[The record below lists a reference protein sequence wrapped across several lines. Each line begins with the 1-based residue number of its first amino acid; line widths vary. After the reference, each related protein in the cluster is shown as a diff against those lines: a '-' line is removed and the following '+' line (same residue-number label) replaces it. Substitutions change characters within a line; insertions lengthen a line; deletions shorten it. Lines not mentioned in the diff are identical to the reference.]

1 MIQLPLT
8 TASERSAAVLA
19 LHAYVMALDGA
30 DPFDRPD
37 AGAPVSAPVSAPVVA
52 FPPAPAPEVAPALD
66 PVVAFPPVAP
76 VPVAPVPVA
85 QDNERE
91 LVKGTADYAVAVLD
105 GQHEVDSAGQKW
117 NPEIHSSTKSKTQDG
132 QWRKRK
138 TTAAPAVPMPPAA
151 PAVVAEVPLP
161 PVAPAPA
168 IPMPMPMPPA
178 TVASVVDAT
187 MRLIMSGKKTPQE
200 LHAIYA
206 ECGVTTGV
214 AGLPAMPEKAAEI
227 MAKLEAL

>member
-1 MIQLPLT
+1 MIQLPMT
-8 TASERSAAVLA
+8 TVSERSAAVLA
-19 LHAYVMALDGA
+19 LHAYVLALDGA
-30 DPFDRPD
+30 DPFNRPD
-37 AGAPVSAPVSAPVVA
+37 AGAFVQ
-52 FPPAPAPEVAPALD
+52 APAITD
-66 PVVAFPPVAP
+66 PVVAFPPMPAP
-76 VPVAPVPVA
+76 VPVPAPVPEPEA
-85 QDNERE
+85 ERE

-105 GQHEVDSAGQKW
+105 GPHEVDSAGQKW
-117 NPEIHSSTKSKTQDG
+117 NPEVHSSTKSKTQDG
-132 QWRKRK
+132 LWRRRK
-138 TTAAPAVPMPPAA
+138 STATPVVPMPPAA

-200 LHAIYA
+200 LQAIYA

-214 AGLPAMPEKAAEI
+214 AGLPQMPEKAAEI

>member
-8 TASERSAAVLA
+8 SASERSAALLA
-19 LHAYVMALDGA
+19 LHAYVLALDGA
-30 DPFDRPD
+30 DPFNRPD
-37 AGAPVSAPVSAPVVA
+37 VGAPVQAPVPAQ
-52 FPPAPAPEVAPALD
+52 APAITD
-66 PVVAFPPVAP
+66 PVVAFPPMPAPLP
-76 VPVAPVPVA
+76 VPVPEAEPEA
-85 QDNERE
+85 ERE

-132 QWRKRK
+132 LWRRRK
-138 TTAAPAVPMPPAA
+138 STATPVVPMPPAA
-151 PAVVAEVPLP
+151 PTVVTEVPLP
-161 PVAPAPA
+161 PVAPAPVV
-168 IPMPMPMPPA
+168 PMPMPMPPA

-187 MRLIMSGKKTPQE
+187 MRLIMTGKKTPQE

>member
-8 TASERSAAVLA
+8 SASERSAALLA
-19 LHAYVMALDGA
+19 LHAYVLALDGA
-30 DPFDRPD
+30 DPFNRPD
-37 AGAPVSAPVSAPVVA
+37 AGASVQ
-52 FPPAPAPEVAPALD
+52 APAITD
-66 PVVAFPPVAP
+66 PVVAFPPMPAP
-76 VPVAPVPVA
+76 VPVPAPVPEPEA
-85 QDNERE
+85 ERE
-91 LVKGTADYAVAVLD
+91 LVKGTADYAVAVLA

-132 QWRKRK
+132 LWRRRK
-138 TTAAPAVPMPPAA
+138 STATPVVPMPPAA
-151 PAVVAEVPLP
+151 PTVVAEVPLP

-200 LHAIYA
+200 LQVVYA

-214 AGLPAMPEKAAEI
+214 AGLPQMPEKAAEI

>member
-8 TASERSAAVLA
+8 SASERSAALLA
-19 LHAYVMALDGA
+19 LHAYVLALDGA
-30 DPFDRPD
+30 DPFNRPD
-37 AGAPVSAPVSAPVVA
+37 AGAPAPVPV
-52 FPPAPAPEVAPALD
+52 PAPAITVITD
-66 PVVAFPPVAP
+66 PVVAFPPMPAP
-76 VPVAPVPVA
+76 VPVPVPEA
-85 QDNERE
+85 EPEAERE

-138 TTAAPAVPMPPAA
+138 TTAAPAPVVPMPPAA
-151 PAVVAEVPLP
+151 PAVVVGVPLP
-161 PVAPAPA
+161 PVAPVPA

>member
-8 TASERSAAVLA
+8 SASERSAALLA
-19 LHAYVMALDGA
+19 LHAYVLALDGA
-30 DPFDRPD
+30 DPFNRPD
-37 AGAPVSAPVSAPVVA
+37 AGAPAPVPV
-52 FPPAPAPEVAPALD
+52 PAPAITVITD
-66 PVVAFPPVAP
+66 PVVAFPPMPAP
-76 VPVAPVPVA
+76 VPEPEA
-85 QDNERE
+85 ERE

-132 QWRKRK
+132 LWRRRK
-138 TTAAPAVPMPPAA
+138 STATPVVPMPPAA

-187 MRLIMSGKKTPQE
+187 MRLIMTGKKTPQE

-214 AGLPAMPEKAAEI
+214 AGLPQMPEKAAEI
-227 MAKLEAL
+227 LAKLEAL

>member
-8 TASERSAAVLA
+8 SASERSAALLA
-19 LHAYVMALDGA
+19 LHAYVLALDGA
-30 DPFDRPD
+30 DPFNRPD
-37 AGAPVSAPVSAPVVA
+37 AGASVQ
-52 FPPAPAPEVAPALD
+52 APAITD
-66 PVVAFPPVAP
+66 PVVAFPPMPAP
-76 VPVAPVPVA
+76 VPVPAPVPEPEA
-85 QDNERE
+85 ERE
-91 LVKGTADYAVAVLD
+91 LVMGTADYAVAVLD

-132 QWRKRK
+132 LWRRRK
-138 TTAAPAVPMPPAA
+138 STATPVVPMPPAA
-151 PAVVAEVPLP
+151 PTVVAEVPLP

-200 LHAIYA
+200 LQVIYA

-214 AGLPAMPEKAAEI
+214 AGLPQMPEKAAEI

>member
-8 TASERSAAVLA
+8 TASERSAALLA

-30 DPFDRPD
+30 DPFNRPD
-37 AGAPVSAPVSAPVVA
+37 AGAPSPAPVPAQ
-52 FPPAPAPEVAPALD
+52 APAITD
-66 PVVAFPPVAP
+66 PVVAFPPMPAP
-76 VPVAPVPVA
+76 VPVPVPVPEPEA
-85 QDNERE
+85 ERE
-91 LVKGTADYAVAVLD
+91 LVRGTADYAVAVLD

-132 QWRKRK
+132 LWRRRK
-138 TTAAPAVPMPPAA
+138 STATPVVPMPPAA
-151 PAVVAEVPLP
+151 PTVVTEVPLP

-187 MRLIMSGKKTPQE
+187 MRLIMTGKKTPQE
-200 LHAIYA
+200 LQALYA

-214 AGLPAMPEKAAEI
+214 AGLPQMPEKAAEI

>member
-8 TASERSAAVLA
+8 SASERSAALLA
-19 LHAYVMALDGA
+19 LHAYVLALDGA
-30 DPFDRPD
+30 DPFNRPD
-37 AGAPVSAPVSAPVVA
+37 VGAPVQAPVPAQ
-52 FPPAPAPEVAPALD
+52 APAITD
-66 PVVAFPPVAP
+66 PVVAFPPMPAP
-76 VPVAPVPVA
+76 VPAPVPEA
-85 QDNERE
+85 ERE

-132 QWRKRK
+132 LWRRRK
-138 TTAAPAVPMPPAA
+138 STATPVVPMPPAA

>member
-8 TASERSAAVLA
+8 SASERSAALLA
-19 LHAYVMALDGA
+19 LHAYVLALDGA
-30 DPFDRPD
+30 DPFNRPD
-37 AGAPVSAPVSAPVVA
+37 VGAPVQAPVPAQ
-52 FPPAPAPEVAPALD
+52 APAITD
-66 PVVAFPPVAP
+66 PVVAFPPMPAP
-76 VPVAPVPVA
+76 VPVPVPEPEA
-85 QDNERE
+85 ERE

-132 QWRKRK
+132 LWRRRK
-138 TTAAPAVPMPPAA
+138 STATPVVPMPPAA

-161 PVAPAPA
+161 PVAPAPVV
-168 IPMPMPMPPA
+168 PMPMPMPPA

-200 LHAIYA
+200 LQAIYA

-214 AGLPAMPEKAAEI
+214 AGLPQMPEKAPEI

>member
-8 TASERSAAVLA
+8 SASERSAALLA
-19 LHAYVMALDGA
+19 LHAYVLALDGA
-30 DPFDRPD
+30 DPFNRPD
-37 AGAPVSAPVSAPVVA
+37 VGAPVQAPV
-52 FPPAPAPEVAPALD
+52 PAQAPALTD
-66 PVVAFPPVAP
+66 PVVAFPPMPAP
-76 VPVAPVPVA
+76 VPVPVPVP
-85 QDNERE
+85 E
-91 LVKGTADYAVAVLD
+91 AVPVPVPVPVPEAVLG

-132 QWRKRK
+132 LWRRRK
-138 TTAAPAVPMPPAA
+138 STATPVVPMPPAA
-151 PAVVAEVPLP
+151 PAVVTEVPLP

>member
-8 TASERSAAVLA
+8 SASERSAALLA
-19 LHAYVMALDGA
+19 LHAYILALDGA
-30 DPFDRPD
+30 EPFNRPD
-37 AGAPVSAPVSAPVVA
+37 AGALAPVPI
-52 FPPAPAPEVAPALD
+52 PAPAITVITD
-66 PVVAFPPVAP
+66 PVVAFPPMPAP
-76 VPVAPVPVA
+76 VP
-85 QDNERE
+85 ERE
-91 LVKGTADYAVAVLD
+91 LVRGAADYAAAVLD
-105 GQHEVDSAGQKW
+105 GQHEVDSAGQEW

-132 QWRKRK
+132 LWRRRK
-138 TTAAPAVPMPPAA
+138 STATPVVPMPPAA
-151 PAVVAEVPLP
+151 PTVVAEVPLP

-200 LHAIYA
+200 LQAIYA

-214 AGLPAMPEKAAEI
+214 AGLPQMPEKAAEI

>member
-8 TASERSAAVLA
+8 SASERSAALLA
-19 LHAYVMALDGA
+19 LHAYVLALDGA
-30 DPFDRPD
+30 DPFNRPD
-37 AGAPVSAPVSAPVVA
+37 AGASVQ
-52 FPPAPAPEVAPALD
+52 APAITD
-66 PVVAFPPVAP
+66 PVVAFPPMPAP
-76 VPVAPVPVA
+76 VPVPAPVPEPEA
-85 QDNERE
+85 ERE
-91 LVKGTADYAVAVLD
+91 LVKGTADYAVAVPD

-132 QWRKRK
+132 LWRRRK
-138 TTAAPAVPMPPAA
+138 STATPVVPMPPAA
-151 PAVVAEVPLP
+151 PTVVAEVPLP

-200 LHAIYA
+200 LQVVYA

-214 AGLPAMPEKAAEI
+214 AGLPQMPEKAAEI

>member
-8 TASERSAAVLA
+8 TASERSAALLA
-19 LHAYVMALDGA
+19 LHAYVLALDGA
-30 DPFDRPD
+30 DPFNRPD
-37 AGAPVSAPVSAPVVA
+37 AGAPS
-52 FPPAPAPEVAPALD
+52 PAPAQAPAVTAITD
-66 PVVAFPPVAP
+66 PVVAFPPMPAT
-76 VPVAPVPVA
+76 VPEPEA
-85 QDNERE
+85 ERE

-132 QWRKRK
+132 LWRRRK
-138 TTAAPAVPMPPAA
+138 STATPVVPMPPAA
-151 PAVVAEVPLP
+151 PAVVTEVPLP

-187 MRLIMSGKKTPQE
+187 MRLIMTGKKTPQE
-200 LHAIYA
+200 LQAIYA

-214 AGLPAMPEKAAEI
+214 AGLPQMPEKAAEI

>member
-8 TASERSAAVLA
+8 SASERSAALLA
-19 LHAYVMALDGA
+19 LHAYVLALDGA
-30 DPFDRPD
+30 DPFNRPD
-37 AGAPVSAPVSAPVVA
+37 AGALAPV
-52 FPPAPAPEVAPALD
+52 PAPAITD
-66 PVVAFPPVAP
+66 PVVAFPPMPAP
-76 VPVAPVPVA
+76 VPVPAPVPEPEA
-85 QDNERE
+85 ERE

-132 QWRKRK
+132 LWRRRK
-138 TTAAPAVPMPPAA
+138 STATPVVPMPPAA
-151 PAVVAEVPLP
+151 PTVVAEVPLP

-200 LHAIYA
+200 LQAIYA

-214 AGLPAMPEKAAEI
+214 AGLPQMPEKAAEI

>member
-8 TASERSAAVLA
+8 TASERSAALLA
-19 LHAYVMALDGA
+19 LHAYVLALDGA
-30 DPFDRPD
+30 DPFNRPD
-37 AGAPVSAPVSAPVVA
+37 AGAPVQ
-52 FPPAPAPEVAPALD
+52 APAITD
-66 PVVAFPPVAP
+66 PVVAFPPVPAP
-76 VPVAPVPVA
+76 VPEP
-85 QDNERE
+85 E
-91 LVKGTADYAVAVLD
+91 AVLD

-132 QWRKRK
+132 LWRRRK
-138 TTAAPAVPMPPAA
+138 STATPVVPMPPAA

-187 MRLIMSGKKTPQE
+187 MRLIMSGKKSPQE
-200 LHAIYA
+200 LHALYA

-214 AGLPAMPEKAAEI
+214 AGLPQMPEKAAEI

>member
-1 MIQLPLT
+1 MVQLPLT
-8 TASERSAAVLA
+8 SASERSAALLA
-19 LHAYVMALDGA
+19 LHAYVLALDGA
-30 DPFDRPD
+30 DPFNRPD
-37 AGAPVSAPVSAPVVA
+37 AGAPVQ
-52 FPPAPAPEVAPALD
+52 APAITD
-66 PVVAFPPVAP
+66 PVVAFPPMPAP
-76 VPVAPVPVA
+76 VPVPVPGA
-85 QDNERE
+85 EPEAERE

-132 QWRKRK
+132 LWRRRK
-138 TTAAPAVPMPPAA
+138 STATPVVPMPPAA
-151 PAVVAEVPLP
+151 PAVVTEVPLP
-161 PVAPAPA
+161 PVAPAPVV
-168 IPMPMPMPPA
+168 PMPMPMPPA

-200 LHAIYA
+200 LQAIYA

-214 AGLPAMPEKAAEI
+214 AGLPQMPEKAAEI

>member
-8 TASERSAAVLA
+8 TASERSAALLA
-19 LHAYVMALDGA
+19 LHAYVLALDGA
-30 DPFDRPD
+30 DPFNRPD
-37 AGAPVSAPVSAPVVA
+37 AGAPAQAPVQ
-52 FPPAPAPEVAPALD
+52 APAITD
-66 PVVAFPPVAP
+66 PVVAFPPMQAP
-76 VPVAPVPVA
+76 VPVPAPVPEPEA
-85 QDNERE
+85 ERE

-132 QWRKRK
+132 LWRRRK
-138 TTAAPAVPMPPAA
+138 STATPVVPMPPAA
-151 PAVVAEVPLP
+151 PTVVTEVPLP

-200 LHAIYA
+200 LHALYA

>member
-8 TASERSAAVLA
+8 TASERSAALLA
-19 LHAYVMALDGA
+19 LHAYVLALDGA
-30 DPFDRPD
+30 DPFNRPD
-37 AGAPVSAPVSAPVVA
+37 VGAPVQAPVPAR
-52 FPPAPAPEVAPALD
+52 APAITD
-66 PVVAFPPVAP
+66 PVVAFPPMPAP
-76 VPVAPVPVA
+76 VPVPVPVPAPVPEA
-85 QDNERE
+85 ERE

-117 NPEIHSSTKSKTQDG
+117 DPEIHSSTKSKTQDG

-138 TTAAPAVPMPPAA
+138 STATPVVPMPPAA

>member
-8 TASERSAAVLA
+8 SASERSAALLA
-19 LHAYVMALDGA
+19 LHAYVLALDGA
-30 DPFDRPD
+30 DPFNRPD
-37 AGAPVSAPVSAPVVA
+37 AGAPAPVPV
-52 FPPAPAPEVAPALD
+52 PAPAITVITD
-66 PVVAFPPVAP
+66 PVVAFPPMPAP
-76 VPVAPVPVA
+76 VPEPEA
-85 QDNERE
+85 ERE

-132 QWRKRK
+132 LWRRRK
-138 TTAAPAVPMPPAA
+138 STATPVVPMPPAA

-214 AGLPAMPEKAAEI
+214 AGLPQMPEKAAEI

>member
-1 MIQLPLT
+1 MIQLPMT
-8 TASERSAAVLA
+8 TVSERSAAVLA
-19 LHAYVMALDGA
+19 LHAYVMALDGI
-30 DPFDRPD
+30 DPFNRPD
-37 AGAPVSAPVSAPVVA
+37 VG
-52 FPPAPAPEVAPALD
+52 APAPVPVPAQAPAITD
-66 PVVAFPPVAP
+66 PVVAFPPMPAP
-76 VPVAPVPVA
+76 VPVPVPVPEA
-85 QDNERE
+85 ERE
-91 LVKGTADYAVAVLD
+91 LVKGTADYAVAVLN

-132 QWRKRK
+132 LWRRRK
-138 TTAAPAVPMPPAA
+138 STATPVVPMPPAA

-206 ECGVTTGV
+206 ECGVPTGV

>member
-8 TASERSAAVLA
+8 TASERSAALLA
-19 LHAYVMALDGA
+19 LHAYVLALDGA
-30 DPFDRPD
+30 DPFNRPD
-37 AGAPVSAPVSAPVVA
+37 VGAPVQAPVQAPVIT
-52 FPPAPAPEVAPALD
+52 D
-66 PVVAFPPVAP
+66 PVVAFPPMPAP
-76 VPVAPVPVA
+76 VPVPEPEA
-85 QDNERE
+85 ERE

-132 QWRKRK
+132 LWRKRK
-138 TTAAPAVPMPPAA
+138 TTAAPVVPMPPAA
-151 PAVVAEVPLP
+151 PAVVVEVPLP
-161 PVAPAPA
+161 PVAPAPVV
-168 IPMPMPMPPA
+168 PMPMPMPPA

>member
-8 TASERSAAVLA
+8 SASERSAALLA
-19 LHAYVMALDGA
+19 LHAYVLALDGA
-30 DPFDRPD
+30 DPFNRPD
-37 AGAPVSAPVSAPVVA
+37 VGAPVPAQ
-52 FPPAPAPEVAPALD
+52 APAITD
-66 PVVAFPPVAP
+66 PVVAFPPMPAP
-76 VPVAPVPVA
+76 VPVPVPAPVP
-85 QDNERE
+85 E
-91 LVKGTADYAVAVLD
+91 AVPAPVPEAVLD

-132 QWRKRK
+132 LWRRRK
-138 TTAAPAVPMPPAA
+138 STATPVVPMPPAA
-151 PAVVAEVPLP
+151 PAVVTEVPLP

-214 AGLPAMPEKAAEI
+214 AGLPQMPEKAAEI

>member
-8 TASERSAAVLA
+8 TASERSAALLA
-19 LHAYVMALDGA
+19 LHAYVLALDGA
-30 DPFDRPD
+30 DPFNRPD
-37 AGAPVSAPVSAPVVA
+37 VGAPVQAPVQAPVIT
-52 FPPAPAPEVAPALD
+52 D
-66 PVVAFPPVAP
+66 PVVAFPPMPAP
-76 VPVAPVPVA
+76 VPEPEA
-85 QDNERE
+85 ERE

-138 TTAAPAVPMPPAA
+138 TTAAPVVPMPPAA
-151 PAVVAEVPLP
+151 PAVVTEVPLP
-161 PVAPAPA
+161 PVAPAPVV
-168 IPMPMPMPPA
+168 PMPMPMPPA

-200 LHAIYA
+200 LHALYA

>member
-8 TASERSAAVLA
+8 SASERSAALLA
-19 LHAYVMALDGA
+19 LHAYVLALDGA
-30 DPFDRPD
+30 DPFNRPD
-37 AGAPVSAPVSAPVVA
+37 AGASVQ
-52 FPPAPAPEVAPALD
+52 APAITD
-66 PVVAFPPVAP
+66 PVVAFPPMPAP
-76 VPVAPVPVA
+76 VPVPAPVPEPEA
-85 QDNERE
+85 ERE
-91 LVKGTADYAVAVLD
+91 LVRGAADYAVDVLD

-132 QWRKRK
+132 LWRRRK
-138 TTAAPAVPMPPAA
+138 STATPVVPMPPAA
-151 PAVVAEVPLP
+151 PTVVAEVPLP

-187 MRLIMSGKKTPQE
+187 MRLIMTGKKTPQE
-200 LHAIYA
+200 LQAIYA

-214 AGLPAMPEKAAEI
+214 AGLPQMPEKAAEI